1 MNEIMNQI
9 KDYSK
14 VIQPIILN
22 LLMPYFKTL
31 FTYLEDENV
40 ERISNKLENQFQK
53 KHFLK
58 LLNG

>member
-1 MNEIMNQI
+1 M
-9 KDYSK
+9 S
-14 VIQPIILN
+14 
-22 LLMPYFKTL
+22 YFKTL

-40 ERISNKLENQFQK
+40 ERISNKLENQFKK